1 MKAKFIV
8 SATLKAGK
16 GREQAAEPVTPML
29 MLAKF
34 SGVNLAADLKEL
46 VASSEER
53 VTTELAES
61 GFKADLGEHLTIN
74 LGEKSKQKKVLI
86 VGLGKPGS
94 FDCGTVRDTIK
105 VAMSRAVASKS
116 ERITI
121 PIMPDRLTSSS
132 LGLMLSAHIIKCV
145 AEDVL
150 ETKEGDGVV
159 EVELLTTP
167 HGKRHV
173 NAGLAKERRTK
184 KPCGVCADV
193 EVKKPSRSKGEGSK
207 TEGSKSDASKTDASK
222 TEGSKSV
229 GKATKK
235 EACRK

>member
-16 GREQAAEPVTPML
+16 GREQTAEPVTPML

-34 SGVNLAADLKEL
+34 SGVNLAADLKGL

-53 VTTELAES
+53 VTEELAES
-61 GFKADLGEHLTIN
+61 GFKAELGDHLTIS

-105 VAMSRAVASKS
+105 VAMDRVVASKCN
-116 ERITI
+116 RITI

-159 EVELLTTP
+159 EVELLTTA

-193 EVKKPSRSKGEGSK
+193 DEEKS
-207 TEGSKSDASKTDASK
+207 SKSDGKPKSDKAAKKDAC
-222 TEGSKSV
+222 
-229 GKATKK
+229 KK
-235 EACRK
+235 